1 MTLSTSESISPQL
14 ALVRRYLAAI
24 EQNAEEAEL
33 SSYFAP
39 DVEQREFPNRLVP
52 NGAQRGLRELLD
64 GNRKGKQV
72 VKNQRYQVV
81 NALVDGDRV
90 ALELVWTAELLLPLG
105 TLQAGDSMRAHCGM
119 FFQLRDGLI
128 ARQHNFDCFEPF

>member
-1 MTLSTSESISPQL
+1 MTLSTPEAPSPAL
-14 ALVRRYLAAI
+14 SLVRRYLNAI
-24 EQNAEEAEL
+24 EQNADEAEL

-52 NGAQRGLRELLD
+52 KGAERGLPELLE
-64 GNRKGKQV
+64 GNRKGKQA
-72 VKNQRYQVV
+72 VKNQRYEIV

-105 TLQAGDSMRAHCGM
+105 ALRAGDVMRAHSAM
-119 FFQLRDGLI
+119 FFRLRDGLI
-128 ARQHNFDCFEPF
+128 ARQHNFDCFDPF